1 MPDFAGW
8 LTAQYT
14 LPYKTLWI
22 LPVFVVGNFSV
33 DDVPL
38 SVQRSKRDLVNYS
51 DRFNIPPYFPV
62 DSISIRDHQ
71 ACAILTNP

>member
-38 SVQRSKRDLVNYS
+38 SVQRSKRDLGQVTIQWGKGSTIKNAKA
-51 DRFNIPPYFPV
+51 RRV
-62 DSISIRDHQ
+62 
-71 ACAILTNP
+71 